1 MAFRE
6 VRVHEVR
13 EVLRHWVGSEL
24 GLRPI
29 AERAGVDRKT
39 ARRYID
45 AAVELGVMRECGLQQ
60 LTDELI
66 GAVINAVRPERSTG
80 HGQAWD
86 RLLTVEADIRTWVED
101 GLQLTNVH
109 GKLERLGVAVPYRT
123 LHRFAVER
131 CGFGRTRATVRVA
144 DGEPGV
150 ECQIDFGRLGMMHDP
165 DTGRRRAVHAL
176 IFTAVVSRHMFVWLS
191 FTQTLVDVIAGCEA
205 AWVWFGGIFK
215 ILIPDNLKPVVTDA
229 DPVNPT
235 FSVGWLDYAQDRGF
249 GTDPARVRSPKDKPR
264 VERTVQYVRG
274 SFFAGEVFIDLTD
287 AQRRVEAWCATTAG
301 LRVHGTTAQRPAE
314 HFAATERHLLLAAP
328 TQLYDVP
335 VFATPKV
342 ARDRH
347 CEVAKALYS
356 IPGDL
361 IGQHLH
367 ARADSRLVKFYHR
380 GHLIKTHPRRPPGGR
395 STHAADLPEGTSD
408 YALRDVESLKRKAA
422 AAGHSVGV
430 YAQRILDVPL
440 PWASMRAVY
449 RLLGLTRTYSPAA
462 VDTACARALELDVV
476 DVKKIARMLER
487 ALERQPALAPAK
499 VVGGPARF
507 ARDNTEYRASSTPG
521 GAS

>member
-13 EVLRHWVGSEL
+13 EVLRHWVGSEF

-39 ARRYID
+39 ARRYVD
-45 AAVELGVMRECGLQQ
+45 AAVELGLVRECGLEQ

-66 GAVINAVRPERSTG
+66 GAVINAVRPERSQG

-86 RLLTVEADIRTWVED
+86 RLLAVED
-101 GLQLTNVH
+101 DITGWVNDELQLTNIH
-109 GKLERLGVAVPYRT
+109 GKLTRRGVLVPYRT
-123 LHRFAVER
+123 LHRFVVER
-131 CGFGRTRATVRVA
+131 CGFGRRRATLRVA
-144 DGEPGV
+144 DGEPGM
-150 ECQIDFGRLGMMHDP
+150 ECQIDFGRLGMMLDP
-165 DTGRRRAVHAL
+165 ATGRRRAVHAL
-176 IFTAVVSRHMFVWLS
+176 IFTAVYSRHMFVWLS
-191 FTQTLVDVIAGCEA
+191 FTQTLADVIAGCEA
-205 AWVWFGGIFK
+205 AWAWFGGIFRV
-215 ILIPDNLKPVVTDA
+215 LIPDNMKPVVINA

-235 FSVGWLDYAQDRGF
+235 FSDGWLDYAQDRGF

-264 VERTVQYVRG
+264 VERTVQYLRE
-274 SFFAGEVFIDLTD
+274 SFFRGETFIDLAD
-287 AQRRVEAWCATTAG
+287 AQRRVQAWCANTAG

-314 HFAATERHLLLAAP
+314 HFAATERALLLAAP
-328 TQLYDVP
+328 EGLYDVP

-356 IPGDL
+356 IPGEL

-380 GHLIKTHPRRPPGGR
+380 GQLIKTHPRKPPGGR
-395 STHAADLPEGTSD
+395 STHPGDLPEGTSD
-408 YALRDVESLKRKAA
+408 YALRDVESLKVKAA
-422 AAGHSVGV
+422 AAGFSVGV

-440 PWASMRAVY
+440 PWTSMRAVY
-449 RLLGLTRTYSPAA
+449 RLLGLTRTYGAAA

-476 DVKKIARMLER
+476 DVKKIARMLEQ
-487 ALERQPALAPAK
+487 ALEKQPALAPAK

-507 ARDNTEYRASSTPG
+507 ARDNTEFRAGKGSLS
-521 GAS
+521 